1 MATGQLLS
9 SLRSK
14 LKAEI
19 RDQQETNPTLDTE
32 YNTLLSNK
40 QVELASMWDWNF
52 LKHDWDLS
60 TTAGTRYF
68 DIPTVETRGLTVAI
82 DFDREVVVN
91 RLYNTLFYPVSY
103 GINIEDR
110 NYLDGVNRSQ
120 DPVQKWQVVTNT
132 NETANPN
139 QIEVWP
145 IPVSTQTL
153 RFSGRRVLQT
163 LASDSDKAD
172 LDDLLIVLGV
182 ASDILIMREQAN
194 AANTLKRF
202 NDRLMLLKQGRPT
215 EQSCHVF
222 GKSRYPLYNEQVKL
236 VAVK

>member
-9 SLRSK
+9 SLRTK

-19 RDQQETNPTLDTE
+19 RDVQETNPTLDAQ
-32 YNTLLSNK
+32 YNTLLSDK
-40 QVELASMWDWNF
+40 QIELASMWDWNF
-52 LKHDWDLS
+52 LKHDWDL
-60 TTAGTRYF
+60 TTTGGTRYY
-68 DIPTVETRGLTVAI
+68 DIPTVETRGLTVSI

-91 RLYNTLFYPVSY
+91 RLYNTKFYPVSY
-103 GINIEDR
+103 GIDIIDY
-110 NYLDGVNRSQ
+110 NYLNGVSNPQ
-120 DPVQKWQVVTNT
+120 DPVQKWQVVTNS

-145 IPVSTQTL
+145 VPVTTQTL

-202 NDRLMLLKQGRPT
+202 NDRLALLKQGRPT
-215 EQSCHVF
+215 EQKTHVF
-222 GKSRYPLYNEQVKL
+222 GKSRYPLYDEQVKL
-236 VAVK
+236 IAVK